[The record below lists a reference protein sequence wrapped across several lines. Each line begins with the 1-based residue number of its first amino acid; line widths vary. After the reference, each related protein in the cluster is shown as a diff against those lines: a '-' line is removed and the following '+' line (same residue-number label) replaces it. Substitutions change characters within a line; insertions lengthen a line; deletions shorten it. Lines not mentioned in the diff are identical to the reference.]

1 MREEIEIPSNHPRGR
16 SLRIRELLAMNYRLG
31 IVVPQGLIAHGRG
44 EAFDYLLGERTI
56 KPALRAI
63 TATGAAMLLA
73 NRPVISV
80 NGNSA
85 ALVAKDLVELAM
97 ITGSKIEVNLFY
109 RSLEREMAIEKALR
123 DAGADDVLGVGAR
136 ASARIPELSSE
147 RRKVDM
153 RGIYSADLVFVPLE
167 DGDRTE
173 ALRRMGKNVVAIDL
187 NPLSRTARHASI
199 TIVDN
204 IVRALPLLI
213 EEVRRL
219 TSKSERELR
228 MVVRRFDN
236 GKNLM
241 DCIRFM
247 AKRLLQVA
255 KRNELYPEALRR
267 LSNLSME

>member
-1 MREEIEIPSNHPRGR
+1 MREEIEIPPDHPRAD
-16 SLRIRELLAMNYRLG
+16 SLRIREKLVSNYRLG

-56 KPALRAI
+56 KPAFKAI
-63 TATGAAMLLA
+63 TTAGAALLLA
-73 NRPVISV
+73 KHPVISI
-80 NGNSA
+80 NGNSLALA
-85 ALVAKDLVELAM
+85 AKELVELAN

-109 RSLEREMAIEKALR
+109 RSLEREIAMEKALMS
-123 DAGADDVLGVGAR
+123 AGAREVLGIGDK

-147 RRKVDM
+147 RRKVDV
-153 RGIYSADLVFVPLE
+153 RGIYSADLVLVSLE

-173 ALRRMGKNVVAIDL
+173 ALRKMGKNVIAIDL

-213 EEVRRL
+213 DEAQRL
-219 TSKSERELR
+219 KSKDKKELWR
-228 MVVRRFDN
+228 IIERFDN
-236 GKNLM
+236 EKNLR

-247 AKRLLQVA
+247 AKMLMEIK
-255 KRNELYPEALRR
+255 KRNLIYPKASER
-267 LSNLSME
+267 SIKV